1 MASAKHGNTGG
12 RKPSVWKDFDRVIVF
27 VPGGTGAGAM
37 AVCKRCGTTLQAS
50 AKKHG
55 TSHLRR
61 HAKSP
66 CCAKRA
72 AAAAAPAAG
81 GDSDGGFTNWLEGVL
96 LVEPQLD
103 FADHLVIAGGD
114 ELVDAVAERAVAAPP
129 AADDDSDGGFA
140 NWLEGVLV
148 EPQLDFADRL
158 IIAGGDELV
167 DEVADVPAAGDHGR
181 VSPNF
186 IPDALPQAPAS
197 SSTRFFQKKKKRSAS
212 LPSQEGGTKDNDNSS
227 RAKDWAPTVDNS
239 TFDDMDFT
247 ASGDWE

>member
-12 RKPSVWKDFDRVIVF
+12 RKPSVWNDFDRVIVF

-103 FADHLVIAGGD
+103 FAD
-114 ELVDAVAERAVAAPP
+114 
-129 AADDDSDGGFA
+129 
-140 NWLEGVLV
+140 
-148 EPQLDFADRL
+148 RL

-212 LPSQEGGTKDNDNSS
+212 LASQEGGTKDNDNSS